1 MFQLD
6 VLEYIHDKGYAHC
19 DVKGTNL
26 LLGTQKGTEDQVYLV
41 DFGLATRYTTG
52 ELKPDPK
59 RAHNG
64 TIEYTSRDAHLGGQC
79 KTITPYRIFNIQ
91 QLHYH
96 TSATNDLAVIFR
108 LFSKWSLHIF
118 P

>member
-1 MFQLD
+1 MD

-41 DFGLATRYTTG
+41 DFGLDTRYTTE

-79 KTITPYRIFNIQ
+79 TKT
-91 QLHYH
+91 
-96 TSATNDLAVIFR
+96 TSLV
-108 LFSKWSLHIF
+108 FSN
-118 P
+118 